1 MKTIGSQTW
10 KWCAGLGLAAVLWGQ
25 PQQAVA
31 DLSEGFET
39 GMPTSYAT
47 GDYSLGSGTWSFV
60 NVIRGTT
67 RYAGSYSCQ
76 IRSSTGAQ
84 AQTPTLAGGVGTIS
98 FWVYCTTTTGS
109 LQVNLSTDGGA
120 NWTPAPGSPFTSL
133 GTAWAQ
139 KQITVDSASVNKVQ
153 FYRTAG
159 TLSLDEVAITSYSGG
174 PAAPSVA
181 TVAASAIDTTSATAN
196 GDVTDDGGDTVTER
210 GVCYKTSSG
219 VTLTDNPTPAAAGGT
234 GEFSVD
240 LSSLDVNQIY
250 YFRAYAEN
258 SVDTTLA
265 ANELNFTTLA
275 NVPAAP
281 TVDNPTATTLD
292 VAVNAN
298 GNPAATEFAIQRTSD
313 DNYLQADGTFGAS
326 EDWQTAAEWD
336 TTTATGL
343 SPETEYSFQVKA
355 RNGANVETAFGTA
368 ASESTTAAA
377 TGIWI
382 NPLSAGTPM
391 GSYFLGDTLGEWFVN
406 FEIGQESWNYAQV
419 GIGTS
424 AEGTGYGWGE
434 ASWYEDGDWPN
445 KRVRRNLSGVQFTS
459 VANHY
464 VICQARAAAED
475 DYTSKSA
482 NGWGN
487 STLYPPEDL
496 ASAYFAVSAINDAA
510 DPDAEPN
517 DADPTG
523 ALDLSWSKNAQSH
536 DVMIVRKAAAASW
549 TEPTQGSSYSVS
561 DPLGDGTVVYVG
573 SGTETTDSGL
583 SADSTYDYKF
593 YSVNNDYYAAGV
605 TAQGATL
612 PCEPD
617 APTGLHAGET
627 NETDFTATWDATA
640 RATGYRLD
648 VSESETFSSA
658 GDTPEAVFA
667 ESMGTVGT
675 TTTIANHEAADG
687 FDNDAYTMSAGGAA
701 NPADVRAT
709 SASSGYTGASGVA
722 NIWFPSTAGEYGF
735 GIAGIDASGYGSLSL
750 SFGYRK
756 ESASAN
762 ATFELAYS
770 TDGSTWTPVT
780 VTGLPA
786 EGAATGWYLISGIEL
801 PPAAASATLSLRWVK
816 SGSVAMRLDDV
827 TLEGTP
833 STPSF
838 VAGYENLAVA
848 GTSQL
853 VEGLDDNTTYYFRVR
868 AEGEGGCPSENSET
882 ASVTT
887 LESIG
892 GPQTIDFPAI
902 ADKVTTDVVELS
914 ATASSGLDVSFAV
927 LSGPAELDVDGVT
940 LTFTGA
946 GEVSVVAS
954 QAGGGGWDP
963 ADPVTNTF
971 DVTKAIAT
979 VTLSDLAQAY
989 DGTPRAASVATDPE
1003 GLTVDVT
1010 YDGEATVPTDP
1021 GQYEVVA
1028 TVVDDLYQGSDTETL
1043 TVSVASPVS
1052 FSGLSAGMDAVEL
1065 SFAPNAAGNDV
1076 VIVVNSTGI
1085 FEAPAGAPVVGE
1097 ALAGGTVLY
1106 VGTESPQTHDNL
1118 DACTPYYYKAWSYV
1132 DGFYSSG
1139 LAGSANTDG
1148 PDAPTGLSAVPDYT
1162 SFVASWDAVSGATGY
1177 RLDVSTE
1184 ADFQT
1189 SGNGGLIIS
1198 EVADPLDAANA
1209 KFVELYNA
1217 SGSAIDFGTSTW
1229 YVWRQANGGSWGNV
1243 QLAGTIPAGGTF
1255 VVAYSLTTY
1264 ESTFGKAA
1272 DQYSGIISGNGDDG
1286 YFLVQGGDAVTMGTI
1301 VDAYGVIDQDG
1312 TGYAW
1317 EYLDKNAVRN
1327 ADVADPNATWTVS
1340 EWTIPAGTVNAADMT
1355 PGTHVC
1361 TGDTAPSFVSGY
1373 DNYAVAGT
1381 AQLVEGLEE
1390 GTVYYFRVRAESDNC
1405 ASGDS
1410 ATASTTTLEHL
1421 RPVLSQATVN
1431 VREGGEGRFFVRLN
1445 QDPGG
1450 IVQVDVSH
1458 SAGNASIAI
1467 PGATTSLTFKS
1478 SDWSIW
1484 QVVTLT
1490 APEDANADS
1499 ESATFT
1505 LALAGADDVTVDA
1518 ATLDD
1523 EIGDNLALA
1532 SAGAT
1537 ISGVRGYR
1545 AAQAIDGVH
1554 AASTNYAFTTFTSVP
1569 PGTLTLDL
1577 QATTT
1582 VARVRLLTW
1591 DWNYRSHSYTIE
1603 SSLDGASWSTLVDA
1617 SAGDHRGW
1625 EDWNAGGA
1633 QLRYLRLTGLTNS
1646 VNAGFC
1652 LPEWE
1657 VYGTRLNPVALEFS
1671 AANVNVREA
1680 GEGRLFVRLTSAP
1693 EGNVLV
1699 NAELDAGDADV
1710 ALSGPA
1716 TLTFKPSDWSTWQAL
1731 TVTAGADADAVNE
1744 TATLRITT
1752 VGVADEMVDVT
1763 VLDDDVGENLALA
1776 SGGATVAG
1784 VRGYRTA
1791 DLIDGVH
1798 AVSTNYA
1805 FTTFTSVP
1813 PGTLTVDLQTAMTV
1827 SRVRILT
1834 WDWNY
1839 RDHRYTI
1846 EWSADGASWTTL
1858 ADASAGAH
1866 RGWEDW
1872 PVADESIR
1880 YLRFTGLTNSV
1891 NAGVCVPE
1899 LEVYGTRPLPE
1910 LIQLSKTAV
1919 NVREG
1924 GEGRFFVRLASQPAA
1939 NVVVSVARTA
1949 GDESL
1954 VVAGG
1959 ASLTFKPSN
1968 WSIWQKVT
1976 LTQVDDANADAET
1989 ATLEVS
1995 MPGVLPRTMSV
2006 AALDDDIGD
2015 NLALASAGTTMT
2027 GRKAYYMGYVID
2039 GAHTVGTQYGYTI
2052 WTNDPPGTMTLDLQ
2066 AATTVSR
2073 VRVLNWDWTCRFH
2086 RYVVEGSADGETWT
2100 ALADAS
2106 GSDRQGWD
2114 DWAVADETVRYVR
2127 FTGLTNTFNTAVCIS
2142 ELEVIGTRAAGRR
2155 SLRATA
2161 GGESEPV
2168 AVLTS
2173 DGPEDESGWN
2183 ALDGDEATAWVG
2195 QKLGG
2200 GYLVVEY
2207 QPTLA
2212 LAGLEVDVTEAALAA
2227 AQVLTSLDAQ
2237 DWQPLPEDLEANP
2250 VSLNFLWIVFPDDG
2264 TDAVPEVIEIRPNP

>member
-1 MKTIGSQTW
+1 
-10 KWCAGLGLAAVLWGQ
+10 
-25 PQQAVA
+25 
-31 DLSEGFET
+31 
-39 GMPTSYAT
+39 
-47 GDYSLGSGTWSFV
+47 
-60 NVIRGTT
+60 
-67 RYAGSYSCQ
+67 
-76 IRSSTGAQ
+76 
-84 AQTPTLAGGVGTIS
+84 
-98 FWVYCTTTTGS
+98 
-109 LQVNLSTDGGA
+109 
-120 NWTPAPGSPFTSL
+120 
-133 GTAWAQ
+133 
-139 KQITVDSASVNKVQ
+139 
-153 FYRTAG
+153 
-159 TLSLDEVAITSYSGG
+159 
-174 PAAPSVA
+174 
-181 TVAASAIDTTSATAN
+181 
-196 GDVTDDGGDTVTER
+196 
-210 GVCYKTSSG
+210 
-219 VTLTDNPTPAAAGGT
+219 
-234 GEFSVD
+234 
-240 LSSLDVNQIY
+240 
-250 YFRAYAEN
+250 
-258 SVDTTLA
+258 
-265 ANELNFTTLA
+265 

-298 GNPAATEFAIQRTSD
+298 GNPAATEFAIQRTGDSQ
-313 DNYLQADGTFGAS
+313 YLQANGSFGAA
-326 EDWQTAAEWD
+326 EVWQAAATWG
-336 TTTATGL
+336 TVTATGL

-382 NPLSAGTPM
+382 SPLSAGAPM
-391 GSYFLGDTLGEWFVN
+391 GSYYLGDTLGEWYVN
-406 FEIGQESWNYAQV
+406 FEIGQESWNYAQ
-419 GIGTS
+419 IGLGT
-424 AEGTGYGWGE
+424 AVDGTGYNWGE
-434 ASWYEDGDWPN
+434 AGWYQDGDWPN
-445 KRVRRNLSGVQFTS
+445 KRVRRNLSGFQFTS
-459 VANHY
+459 PANYY

-475 DYTSKSA
+475 DYTSKSG
-482 NGWGN
+482 NGWTN
-487 STLYPPEDL
+487 STLYPPADL
-496 ASAYFAVSAINDAA
+496 ASAYFAVSALNDAS
-510 DPDAEPN
+510 DPSAVPN
-517 DADPTG
+517 GADPTG
-523 ALDLSWSKNAQSH
+523 ALDLGWTLNAQSH
-536 DVMIVRKAAAASW
+536 GVMVVRKAAAASW
-549 TEPTQGSSYSVS
+549 TEPAQGTAYAVT
-561 DPLGDGTVVYVG
+561 DALGDGTVVYVG
-573 SGTETTDSGL
+573 SGTSATDSGL
-583 SADSTYDYKF
+583 SEDSTYDYKF
-593 YSVNNDYYAAGV
+593 YSVNNGYYAAGV

-612 PCEPD
+612 PCEPV
-617 APTGLHAGET
+617 APTGVYASET
-627 NETDFTATWDATA
+627 NETGFTAAWTA
-640 RATGYRLD
+640 SDRATGYRLD
-648 VSESETFSSA
+648 VSTSESFSSA
-658 GDTPEAVFA
+658 GDTPETLFA

-687 FDNDAYTMSAGGAA
+687 FDNDVYTMSGGGAA
-701 NPADVRAT
+701 TPGDVRAT
-709 SASSGYTGASGVA
+709 SASSGYIGASGVA
-722 NIWFPSTAGEYGF
+722 NVWFPSTAGEYGF
-735 GIAGIDASGYGSLSL
+735 GIAGIDASGYGALSL

-762 ATFELAYS
+762 ATFAVEYS

-786 EGAATGWYLISGIEL
+786 EGASTGWYLVSGVEL
-801 PPAAASATLSLRWVK
+801 PPGANSATLSLRWVK

-827 TLEGTP
+827 KLEGAS
-833 STPSF
+833 STPLF

-853 VEGLDDNTTYYFRVR
+853 VEGLDDNVTYYFRVR
-868 AEGEGGCPSENSET
+868 AEGEGGCPSENSAT

-887 LESIG
+887 LEAIG

-902 ADKVTTDVVELS
+902 SDQATTNVVELS

-927 LSGPAELDVDGVT
+927 LSGPATLDVDGVT

-946 GEVSVVAS
+946 GDVSIVAS

-971 DVTKAIAT
+971 NVTKALAT

-989 DGTPRAASVATDPE
+989 DGTARAATVATVPE

-1010 YDGEATVPTDP
+1010 YAGGATPPTDP
-1021 GQYEVVA
+1021 GSYEVVA
-1028 TVVDDLYQGSDTETL
+1028 TVVDDIYQGTDTDTL
-1043 TVSVASPVS
+1043 IVAVADPAA
-1052 FSGLSAGMDAVEL
+1052 FAATADGMDAVEL
-1065 SFAPNAAGNDV
+1065 SFTPNAAGNDV
-1076 VIVVNSTGI
+1076 VIVVNETGV
-1085 FEAPAGAPVVGE
+1085 FEDPAGAPVVGE

-1106 VGTESPQTHDNL
+1106 VGAVSPQTHADL
-1118 DACTPYYYKAWSYV
+1118 EACTPYYYKAWSYV

-1148 PDAPTGLSAVPDYT
+1148 PDAPTNLGAVPDYA
-1162 SFVASWDAVSGATGY
+1162 SFVASWDAVTGATGY

-1184 ADFQT
+1184 ADFQS
-1189 SGNGGLIIS
+1189 SGNGALFIS
-1198 EVADPLDAANA
+1198 EVADPNDVANS
-1209 KFVELYNA
+1209 KFIELYNA
-1217 SGSAIDFGTSTW
+1217 SGAAIDFSAGPW
-1229 YVWRQANGGSWGNV
+1229 YLWRQANGGTWANTPLTGV
-1243 QLAGTIPAGGTF
+1243 IPAGGTF
-1255 VVAYSLTTY
+1255 VVAYSQTTY

-1272 DQYSGIISGNGDDG
+1272 DQYSGIVSGNGDDG

-1301 VDAYGVIDQDG
+1301 VDVYGVIDQDG

-1317 EYLDKNAVRN
+1317 DYLDRNAVRN
-1327 ADVADPNATWTVS
+1327 ADVAEPNATWTAA
-1340 EWTIPAGTVNAADMT
+1340 EWTVPASTVNAADMT
-1355 PGTHVC
+1355 PDAHVC
-1361 TGDTAPSFVSGY
+1361 TGDKTPSFVSGY

-1381 AQLVEGLEE
+1381 SQLVEGLEE
-1390 GTVYYFRVRAESDNC
+1390 GTVYYFRVRAESAGC
-1405 ASGDS
+1405 ASADS
-1410 ATASTTTLEHL
+1410 AVANTTTLEHL
-1421 RPVLSQATVN
+1421 RLVTSQTAVN
-1431 VREGGEGRFFVRLN
+1431 VRENGEGRFFVRLN

-1458 SAGNASIAI
+1458 SAGDASIAI
-1467 PGATTSLTFKS
+1467 SGAATSLTFKS

-1532 SAGAT
+1532 SAGAS

-1591 DWNYRSHSYTIE
+1591 DWNYRSHRYTIE

-1699 NAELDAGDADV
+1699 DAELDAGDADV
-1710 ALSGPA
+1710 ALSGPT

-1744 TATLRITT
+1744 TATLRVST
-1752 VGVADEMVDVT
+1752 VGVADELVDVT

-1776 SGGATVAG
+1776 AGGATVAG

-1910 LIQLSKTAV
+1910 VIQLSKTDV

-1976 LTQVDDANADAET
+1976 LTQADDANADAET

-2015 NLALASAGTTMT
+2015 NLALASAGTTIT
-2027 GRKAYYMGYVID
+2027 GRKAYYLGYVID

-2066 AATTVSR
+2066 EATTVSR

-2155 SLRATA
+2155 SLKATA
-2161 GGESEPV
+2161 AAGSEPI

-2173 DGPEDESGWN
+2173 DGPADETGWN
-2183 ALDGDEATAWVG
+2183 AVDGDAATAWVG
-2195 QKLGG
+2195 QKAGG
-2200 GYLVVEY
+2200 GYVVVEY
-2207 QPTLA
+2207 APTLT
-2212 LAGLEVDVTEAALAA
+2212 LSGLEVDVAEGALAE

-2237 DWQPLPEDLEANP
+2237 DWQPLPDNLEKNP
-2250 VSLNFLWIVFPDDG
+2250 VSLNFLWVIFPDDG
-2264 TDAVPEVIEIRPNP
+2264 TAAVPEIIEIRPNP